1 MEFNVLFCDRS
12 HDFEE
17 GFDLFLKKYN
27 NISFHNCDF
36 VELDKSF
43 DCIVSPANSF
53 AIFDGGMDMYISR
66 YFHEID
72 QFTVEMQ
79 KQLLNKSGGY
89 QQPGTCTLLET
100 NVDKCK
106 YVALCPTMV
115 IPSVIVD
122 YSIIY
127 HCFWNL
133 LITIHNHNKTSD
145 DKIKNILLTGLGTG
159 IGNVRKMANCRLLDL
174 AISNYLSYLEFIKN
188 NKNNKMNDSGRYLLN
203 WTHANNI
210 YKKLYYLLKDLEK
223 NKPLTYDM
231 YDRINERRA
240 GYY

>member
-1 MEFNVLFCDRS
+1 MNINILFCDKS
-12 HDFEE
+12 DGFKE
-17 GFDLFLKKYN
+17 GFDLFLKKYE
-27 NISFHNCDF
+27 NISYHCCDF
-36 VELDKSF
+36 KELDGQF
-43 DCIVSPANSF
+43 DCVISPANSF
-53 AIFDGGMDMYISR
+53 AIFDGGFDAHISR
-66 YFHEID
+66 YFNEIE

-79 KQLLNKSGGY
+79 KQLLDKTGGY
-89 QQPGTCTLLET
+89 AQPGTCVLLET
-100 NVDKCK
+100 QVNKCK

-115 IPSVIVD
+115 IPSVVTD

-159 IGNVRKMANCRLLDL
+159 IGNVGKMANCRLLDL
-174 AISNYLSYLEFIKN
+174 AISNYLSYIQFIKS
-188 NKNNKMNDSGRYLLN
+188 NKMNTKERYLIDCKK
-203 WTHANNI
+203 ANDS

-223 NKPLTYDM
+223 NKPYTNDVH
-231 YDRINERRA
+231 DRINERRA